1 MLASIYTH
9 KIHAVICRHC
19 SVFDSEA
26 SIATTV
32 LNLMISGGV
41 RSIPNKRSMVF
52 RSISDEETP
61 TPVQQFIT
69 TATYVSFSNGKPTVQ
84 GSDVPEVYGLVTSR
98 NDQPQLEHRL
108 GLFQNNLIQ

>member
-32 LNLMISGGV
+32 LNLMIRAGV
-41 RSIPNKRSMVF
+41 RSFPNKRSMVF

-61 TPVQQFIT
+61 TLYSSSLLQRR
-69 TATYVSFSNGKPTVQ
+69 TYLFQMGKTVQ
-84 GSDVPEVYGLVTSR
+84 DSDHSEVYGLVPLR
-98 NDQPQLEHRL
+98 NYQPQLAHRL
-108 GLFQNNLIQ
+108 GLFQINLIQ